1 MSPYVVDASVA
12 AKWFL
17 QEAHTEEAL
26 RLLADPHAL
35 RAPDLLW
42 LELHSVVCR
51 RIRRKQLPQRRVFPI
66 LWGLRRLPIQVFPSA
81 DLLDLA
87 TVLALDTATSLY
99 DCIYLALAVLQD
111 ACVVTADLRF
121 YRRLETG
128 PLRNRVLWVGNIH

>member
-1 MSPYVVDASVA
+1 MSSYIVDASVA

-17 QEAHTEEAL
+17 QEDHTEEAL
-26 RLLADPHAL
+26 RLLADSHEL

-42 LELHSVVCR
+42 LEVHSVVCR

-66 LWGLRRLPIQVFPSA
+66 LWGLRRLPIQIFPST

-87 TVLALDTATSLY
+87 TVLTLDTATNLY

-121 YRRLETG
+121 YHSLRLG
-128 PLRNRVLWVGNIH
+128 PLAGRVLWVGDLR